1 MFLPCNNI
9 VYDELPSALRE
20 PQYKEALP
28 QNYRVA
34 ELFLE
39 MCVCL
44 SFFTASG
51 QEKRVLF
58 VLCI

>member
-1 MFLPCNNI
+1 MMRCQVAVF
-9 VYDELPSALRE
+9 ALRE

-28 QNYRVA
+28 QNHRVV

-58 VLCI
+58 VL